1 MTRPPKRSSI
11 IPVVG
16 SGRRAQLRE
25 ALGALDIKL
34 SADDLTRIARAVPAE
49 AVAGT
54 RHAEQLM
61 NMLDSERTGA
71 SVS

>member
-1 MTRPPKRSSI
+1 LARA
-11 IPVVG
+11 G
-16 SGRRAQLRE
+16 AQLRE

-71 SVS
+71 SVSWHLIRLWWW